1 MTIMDGK
8 TIGLALSAGG
18 ARGFAHL
25 GVVRALIDNGIRFD
39 IVAGTSAGSF
49 VGAAL
54 ASGMAVGDILRIGRR
69 VSWFN
74 MTGLSYSPRALLSN
88 VAMGSFIRQNFSAE
102 RIEDLPVRYA
112 AVACD
117 INSGEEV
124 VLDRGDV
131 AFAVRSSC
139 AVPGVF
145 TPVISEDGRMLI
157 DGGVL
162 NPLPANVVKAMGAD
176 MVIGVDVLACGASFR
191 NTPKTALGMLFQS
204 AMIVFRTASQN
215 QQYRGDIVIEPQIAH
230 IRLDELGKREELI
243 ELGEQA
249 ALEMIDE
256 IKAMIEK

>member
-1 MTIMDGK
+1 
-8 TIGLALSAGG
+8 
-18 ARGFAHL
+18 
-25 GVVRALIDNGIRFD
+25 
-39 IVAGTSAGSF
+39 
-49 VGAAL
+49 
-54 ASGMAVGDILRIGRR
+54 
-69 VSWFN
+69 
-74 MTGLSYSPRALLSN
+74 
-88 VAMGSFIRQNFSAE
+88 
-102 RIEDLPVRYA
+102 VRYA

-176 MVIGVDVLACGASFR
+176 MVMGVDVLACGASFR

-243 ELGEQA
+243 DLGEQA

-256 IKAMIEK
+256 IKAMIER